1 MISVQDMIRYWIKVL
16 KSLLPLLFIRMQ
28 CSHPQEMH
36 RQNHWQMYWYC
47 CQQSG
52 YCGTYHIFV
61 QYTMYFFFSLWFL
74 LL

>member
-1 MISVQDMIRYWIKVL
+1 
-16 KSLLPLLFIRMQ
+16 MQ
-28 CSHPQEMH
+28 CRHPQEMH

-61 QYTMYFFFSLWFL
+61 QYAMYCEPSPYVLKFQFSVDIFSLCFFFVVAVKCLSLIL
-74 LL
+74 